1 MLQFLDLCGQY
12 NLKSEEEEEEVL
24 KEVKARVEADPTLVN
39 ARDDVGN
46 SALSF
51 AAFAGNP
58 KIVYLLV
65 QKGASVNTSN
75 SVVRRCRGPKVLK
88 HTMWQQILLA
98 QVFIYFTL
106 PPPLSPCPLPFP
118 PHPLSEWLDALYLS
132 PLPALPGG
140 AHHHCVGAPGRPQA
154 KSGGVGGGHFEV
166 LVRPGLLAGLG
177 GQHVLVLRRGL
188 QRRL

>member
-1 MLQFLDLCGQY
+1 MPAAPHPTPSFLFFSPFPIQTTLFHLPSSPPVDSPLLQFLDLCGQY
-12 NLKSEEEEEEVL
+12 DLKSEEEEEEVL

-75 SVVRRCRGPKVLK
+75 SVVRRC
-88 HTMWQQILLA
+88 
-98 QVFIYFTL
+98 
-106 PPPLSPCPLPFP
+106 
-118 PHPLSEWLDALYLS
+118 
-132 PLPALPGG
+132 
-140 AHHHCVGAPGRPQA
+140 
-154 KSGGVGGGHFEV
+154 
-166 LVRPGLLAGLG
+166 
-177 GQHVLVLRRGL
+177 
-188 QRRL
+188 